1 MRMFQICD
9 GRDDDQID
17 MDQTKRH
24 LFFGTIVLLE
34 GGYLHTRFSI
44 SSKGVSSIN
53 LMHSLHILY

>member
-34 GGYLHTRFSI
+34 GGYLHTRSSI
-44 SSKGVSSIN
+44 SS
-53 LMHSLHILY
+53 